1 MTADPRAKTVD
12 TRTDVPDARVIRALW
27 IGLLVPPAAFLLN
40 LEVAYA
46 LVPTACSSS
55 NQLLVHGVHIVC
67 LALAAA
73 GGASAWQVWRSSGKT
88 WPGDEGGSLGRNR
101 FMAGMGLLTSSLF
114 ILVIAAQ
121 WIPSFLMNPCQ

>member
-46 LVPTACSSS
+46 LVPTACSSR
-55 NQLLVHGVHIVC
+55 NQLIVHVVHLVC
-67 LALAAA
+67 LALAVI
-73 GGASAWQVWRSSGKT
+73 GGFSAWRVWISGGKT
-88 WPGDEGGSLGRNR
+88 WPGDEGGAHGRSR
-101 FMAGMGLLTSSLF
+101 FMAGMGLLTSALF
-114 ILVIAAQ
+114 VLVIVAQ
-121 WIPSFLMNPCQ
+121 WIPSFLMDPCQ